1 MKKEKNV
8 FVETKKDKSTEVFKD
23 FGSKWL
29 ELIDAP
35 YNLGVKFRVYRLGD
49 TGFEAEYYAYDR
61 QFTKLINSETL
72 EDINLRAYFVSD
84 IILSK
89 SIKDTFFL
97 MSGKRRVGF
106 VSKSEGLKI
115 KGFISENDL
124 IADLKTLQSQKDL
137 RGISEAIAQYLK
149 SKFSIITKSIEPP
162 EIWIYEAG
170 VYVPNGG
177 DTLRTEIRRFLD
189 RQFRIMSENEV
200 LAKILRD
207 TYNPNFLEKQNPDE
221 ICLQNGVLNL
231 RTLELIPHTSDKIF
245 IQKIPTSYNPDSD
258 PVAWQGFLDT
268 ILPKK
273 EDQIVLQ
280 EFLGSILLRP
290 YRYQK
295 ALFLLGEGSN
305 GKSTLLLIISEVVG
319 SLNVSS
325 LPLHQ
330 LLKNNFSGSSL
341 FGKLLNVSGDTS
353 ANFEADWSVFKKLT
367 GGDKLFCDRKYLSP
381 IEFVNEAKLI
391 FNTNTLPKIPFNT
404 DNYAFWRRVLIINF
418 QEKFIDVDS
427 LDKCEDNDHLHL
439 KDPEIINKLTTETL
453 KSSILNWML
462 TGLQS
467 LFAKGGFSENRT
479 STDLRESWILSSN
492 PLQFFFEKYVILD
505 PEAEISKAEFYTT
518 FQNFCK
524 INHVSCVSQKVVST
538 FLKLNG
544 IGERQL
550 FSSGLRV
557 WVGLRITGITPITP
571 FSQPFN
577 TSTEQSNSSRNH
589 VIPVNPVKD
598 QDAFIN
604 PFKKVSDLCVSGA
617 SKSELLKHFSDENIA
632 IFMRKGVIFEQKPG
646 FFVENRGF

>member
-1 MKKEKNV
+1 MKEK
-8 FVETKKDKSTEVFKD
+8 EKKSLPNDSGDKGTQLFKD
-23 FGSKWL
+23 FDSKGL

-35 YNLGVKFRVYRLGD
+35 YNSGVKFRVYRLGD
-49 TGFEAEYYAYDR
+49 TGFEAEYYAQDR
-61 QFTKLINSETL
+61 QFTKLIDSKTGGE
-72 EDINLRAYFVSD
+72 INLRPYCVGD
-84 IILSK
+84 VTPSK
-89 SIKDTFFL
+89 TIKNTFFL
-97 MSGKRRVGF
+97 MSGKRRAGF
-106 VSKSEGLKI
+106 VSKDEGLKI
-115 KGFISENDL
+115 KGFVSEIDL
-124 IADLKTLQSQKDL
+124 IADLKTLQSQNDL
-137 RGISEAIAQYLK
+137 RGISEAITQYLE
-149 SKFSIITKSIEPP
+149 SKFKIITKSIDPP

-170 VYVPNGG
+170 IYVPNGCN
-177 DTLRTEIRRFLD
+177 TLRTKIRRFLD
-189 RQFRIMSENEV
+189 QEFRIIIENEV
-200 LAKILRD
+200 IAKITRD
-207 TYNPNFLEKQNPDE
+207 TFDSKFLDRQNPDE
-221 ICLQNGVLNL
+221 ICIKNGVLNL
-231 RTLELIPHTSDKIF
+231 SSLELSPHTPDKIF
-245 IQKIPTSYNPDSD
+245 IQKIPTSYDPDVT
-258 PVAWQGFLDT
+258 PEVWQGFLDS

-273 EDQIVLQ
+273 EDQVILQ

-305 GKSTLLLIISEVVG
+305 GKTTLLLILSNIIG
-319 SLNVSS
+319 SDNVCS
-325 LPLHQ
+325 LPLNQ
-330 LLKNNFSGSSL
+330 LLKNNFSASSL
-341 FGKLLNVSGDTS
+341 FGKLANVCGDTS
-353 ANFEADWSVFKKLT
+353 SNFEADWSVFKKLV
-367 GGDKLFCDRKYLSP
+367 GGDKLFCDRKYLVP
-381 IEFVNEAKLI
+381 IEFINEAKLI
-391 FNTNTLPKIPFNT
+391 FNTNVLPKIPFNN
-404 DNYAFWRRVLIINF
+404 DNYAFWRRILIINF
-418 QEKFIDVDS
+418 EEKFVDS
-427 LDKCEDNDHLHL
+427 LDGVEGNEHVHL
-439 KDPEIINKLTTETL
+439 KDVNILSKLIDENT
-453 KSSILNWML
+453 KSAVLNWLL

-577 TSTEQSNSSRNH
+577 ISTEQSNSSKNP
-589 VIPVNPVKD
+589 VIPVIPVMD

-604 PFKKVSDLCVSGA
+604 PFKKVADLCVSGA

-632 IFMRKGVIFEQKPG
+632 FFMQKGVIFEQKQG
-646 FFVENRGF
+646 FFVENKGF

>member
-1 MKKEKNV
+1 MKKEKSV
-8 FVETKKDKSTEVFKD
+8 LSRLSEDRDTEVFKD
-23 FGSKWL
+23 FDSKGL

-35 YNLGVKFRVYRLGD
+35 YNLGVKFRVYRLGN

-72 EDINLRAYFVSD
+72 EEINLRAYFVSD

-170 VYVPNGG
+170 VYVPNGCNS
-177 DTLRTEIRRFLD
+177 LRTEIRRFLD
-189 RQFRIMSENEV
+189 QEFRIMIENEV
-200 LAKILRD
+200 IAKVVRD
-207 TYNPNFLEKQNPDE
+207 TYDPDFLDRQNPDE

-231 RTLELIPHTSDKIF
+231 RTLELSPHTSDKIF

-273 EDQIVLQ
+273 EDQVILQ

-305 GKSTLLLIISEVVG
+305 GKSTLLSVVSEVVG
-319 SLNVSS
+319 QNNVSS

-418 QEKFIDVDS
+418 EEKFVDF
-427 LDKCEDNDHLHL
+427 LDNVETNEHIHL
-439 KDPEIINKLTTETL
+439 KDPDIVRKLISENT
-453 KSSILNWML
+453 KSAVLNWLL

-492 PLQFFFEKYVILD
+492 PLQFFFEKHVILD
-505 PEAEISKAEFYTT
+505 PEAEILKAEFYTT

-524 INHVSCVSQKVVST
+524 TNHVTCVSQKAVST
-538 FLKLNG
+538 FLKAQG

-557 WVGLRITGITPITP
+557 WVGLLITGITPITP

-577 TSTEQSNSSRNH
+577 ISNEQSNSSKNH
-589 VIPVNPVKD
+589 VIPVIPVMD

-604 PFKKVSDLCVSGA
+604 PFKKVADLCASGA
-617 SKSELLKHFSDENIA
+617 SISELLKYFSNENIS
-632 IFMRKGVIFEQKPG
+632 IFKQKGVIFEQKPG